1 MPFGARLG
9 GPTSAAL
16 LLVSLAG
23 GAASARAQTPAAV
36 TANGTASAAVRPEL
50 EAFDAAWNILKK
62 NYVAETASHV
72 DWDALRAELRPR
84 AEAARSA
91 DDVRAVIRDM
101 LARIGQS
108 HFAILPAPVASDL
121 SGPALQAGD
130 VGSLGFDV
138 GPVDGHLTVT
148 RVEADGPAARAG
160 VRTGWILSRVS
171 GRSVD
176 DALASVADGDD
187 HVRDFRAWALGTAL
201 LRGRTGTSA
210 DLTFLDG
217 AGATT
222 ARQIT
227 RTPEPGHPVK
237 FGNLPTLFARL
248 DARPME
254 RNGRTIGVISFNVW
268 MTAISRSLDEAIDRF
283 RSSKGIVLDLR
294 GNPGGVLT
302 MIMGVSG
309 YFLDAPVNLGV
320 IKTRDSS
327 LNLVANPRLV
337 GFDGQ
342 SVTPFGGPLAI
353 LVDSGSY
360 SASEIFTGGM
370 QSIKRARVFGT
381 RTAGGAL
388 PAVLERL
395 PGGDVLQ
402 YAIGDFTTATGERIE
417 GRGVIPDT
425 IVTPTRA
432 ELVAGHDPVL
442 EAALDWIASQ
452 PESR

>member
-1 MPFGARLG
+1 MSSGVRPG
-9 GPTSAAL
+9 GPACAAL
-16 LLVSLAG
+16 LVACLAW
-23 GAASARAQTPAAV
+23 GAVPAGAQTPSAV
-36 TANGTASAAVRPEL
+36 TANGTPAGAIRPEL

-62 NYVAETASHV
+62 NYVAENASHV

-108 HFAILPAPVASDL
+108 HFAILPAPVASDM
-121 SGPALQAGD
+121 SGPAIGPTE

-138 GPVDGHLTVT
+138 GPVDGHLIVT
-148 RVEADGPAARAG
+148 HVDVDGPAVRAG
-160 VRTGWILSRVS
+160 VKTGWILSRVS

-176 DALASVADGDD
+176 DALASVADADD

-210 DLTFLDG
+210 DLTFVDG
-217 AGATT
+217 AGATA

-227 RTPEPGHPVK
+227 RSPEPGLPVK

-248 DARPME
+248 DARSVQHK
-254 RNGRTIGVISFNVW
+254 GRTIGVIGFNVW
-268 MTAISRSLDEAIDRF
+268 MTAISRSLDEAVDRF
-283 RSSKGIVLDLR
+283 RASSGIVLDLR

-309 YFLDAPVNLGV
+309 YFLDSPANLGV

-337 GFDGQ
+337 GPSGAP
-342 SVTPFGGPLAI
+342 VTPYGGPLAI

-370 QSIKRARVFGT
+370 QSIRRARVFGT

-402 YAIGDFTTATGERIE
+402 YAIGDFTTATGDRIE

-425 IVTPTRA
+425 VVTPTRA
-432 ELVAGHDPVL
+432 ELVAGRDPVL
-442 EAALDWIASQ
+442 DAALDWIASQ

>member
-1 MPFGARLG
+1 
-9 GPTSAAL
+9 
-16 LLVSLAG
+16 
-23 GAASARAQTPAAV
+23 
-36 TANGTASAAVRPEL
+36 
-50 EAFDAAWNILKK
+50 
-62 NYVAETASHV
+62 
-72 DWDALRAELRPR
+72 
-84 AEAARSA
+84 
-91 DDVRAVIRDM
+91 
-101 LARIGQS
+101 
-108 HFAILPAPVASDL
+108 
-121 SGPALQAGD
+121 
-130 VGSLGFDV
+130 
-138 GPVDGHLTVT
+138 
-148 RVEADGPAARAG
+148 
-160 VRTGWILSRVS
+160 
-171 GRSVD
+171 
-176 DALASVADGDD
+176 
-187 HVRDFRAWALGTAL
+187 
-201 LRGRTGTSA
+201 
-210 DLTFLDG
+210 
-217 AGATT
+217 
-222 ARQIT
+222 
-227 RTPEPGHPVK
+227 
-237 FGNLPTLFARL
+237 
-248 DARPME
+248 
-254 RNGRTIGVISFNVW
+254 
-268 MTAISRSLDEAIDRF
+268 
-283 RSSKGIVLDLR
+283 
-294 GNPGGVLT
+294 

-309 YFLDAPVNLGV
+309 YFLDAPISLGV

-342 SVTPFGGPLAI
+342 SVTPFAGPLAI